1 MSDIFAGICSTD
13 SDRYRYLISV
23 QNKYGVRGITLSE
36 LDWMAFYQSKKGNY
50 KAAEFYWDEID
61 TRTAAVRALN
71 RKSVKDCSFFCSIA
85 YAESRTKDPKSEWEK
100 RAVDECEN
108 NKNIDQRLDKIQSER
123 REKKKE
129 DAKMDSF
136 KKAHPF

>member
-1 MSDIFAGICSTD
+1 MSDTFAGICSTD
-13 SDRYRYLISV
+13 SDRYKYLLSV
-23 QNKYGVRGITLSE
+23 QNKYGIRGVNLSE

-61 TRTAAVRALN
+61 TRVVAVRSLN
-71 RKSVKDCSFFCSIA
+71 RRSVRQCSFFCAQA
-85 YAESRTKDPKSEWEK
+85 YAESATKDPKKEWER
-100 RAVDECEN
+100 RAIDEYQN
-108 NKNIDQRLDKIQSER
+108 NKDIDQKLDKILAAR

-136 KKAHPF
+136 KKTHPF